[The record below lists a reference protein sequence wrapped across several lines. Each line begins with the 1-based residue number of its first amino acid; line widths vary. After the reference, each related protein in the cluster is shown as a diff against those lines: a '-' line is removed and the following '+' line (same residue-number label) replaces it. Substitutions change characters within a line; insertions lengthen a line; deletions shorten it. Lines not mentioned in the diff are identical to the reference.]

1 MKFSMK
7 LSSKLIPAFLL
18 AVFTLS
24 GIWGISVQKRQLP
37 QSFTA
42 DKSSYSQKRI
52 YKEKTG
58 TSEPE
63 KEYGFKYSN
72 TESITDSL
80 AATEKYEKK
89 SVKDKKENSSSNSD
103 ISDTE
108 HSSYTQNRSTSHLTQ
123 QKRTSSESGTYLE
136 LQENEKFSPETR
148 ELKKNSE
155 TVYFRTTIK
164 DKETVRSRSYEF
176 EIHHL
181 NNELKV
187 RKESVSI
194 NGGKAEHF
202 KGKVLLEEG
211 KNIIRIY
218 AEYTDKSGK
227 KISVYSDY
235 TVYVSLGDI
244 VIVTTLKNGSSVNE
258 NKISFEAYAML
269 DSERFSVTA
278 DCNGKVI
285 EQISGKYT
293 AVLSKGDNKINIL
306 AQRNGRSKREEILI
320 KCSAGGE
327 LGIYTDLKNSEINES
342 HYSFT
347 ARVLNGTE
355 NAKISVIF
363 NGKTITSDNQLYTV
377 RLNTGSNSIRI
388 KASDKSENGE
398 KKVINE
404 VYEIK
409 YVPLSTPE
417 TAPKLSYCNISDGTQ
432 VRGNTFTLNIKSED
446 FKGNRIYYDKI
457 KVSLNGTVYPYS
469 WVSEYTSYL
478 LYLGSGANTL
488 NIRIYDSDGRYSDYM
503 YTINCTY
510 AADGEKIGLFTLNI
524 DANVLGI
531 GDIVKNASVEIRQ
544 GENVAGA
551 VVRFLEENGYGF
563 SNGGSIEQGFYL
575 AKISRHGIA
584 ANVNIPSEL
593 RSFIDNDHLVWTN
606 QSSIDS
612 IGENDYCQGSG
623 WMFSVNG
630 IFSGTSLSDVMLND
644 GDAFKLR
651 YTLAYGKDIGGYA
664 VSSDGT
670 RKNYEKI
677 W

>member
-1 MKFSMK
+1 MKFSNK

-18 AVFTLS
+18 ALCTLS
-24 GIWGISVQKRQLP
+24 GMWGISVQKKQLP
-37 QSFTA
+37 QSFTPE
-42 DKSSYSQKRI
+42 KSNYSQKRI
-52 YKEKTG
+52 DTEKTDVSDVALEKAYG
-58 TSEPE
+58 YENSTVNSE
-63 KEYGFKYSN
+63 KTDK
-72 TESITDSL
+72 TENSDN
-80 AATEKYEKK
+80 K
-89 SVKDKKENSSSNSD
+89 SVKNEQETSAPKELAESNL
-103 ISDTE
+103 
-108 HSSYTQNRSTSHLTQ
+108 NRSIISYSVQ
-123 QKRTSSESGTYLE
+123 QNVNTPYSGIYPG
-136 LQENEKFSPETR
+136 LQENGNFSPETR
-148 ELKKNSE
+148 ELNQNSE

-164 DKETVRSRSYEF
+164 DKEIVRSRSYEF

-181 NNELKV
+181 NSELKV

-194 NGGKAEHF
+194 NGGKAEQF

-211 KNIIRIY
+211 NNSIRVY

-235 TVYVSLGDI
+235 TVYVNLDDI

-269 DSERFSVTA
+269 DSERFSVSA
-278 DCNGKVI
+278 DCNGKAL

-306 AQRNGRSKREEILI
+306 AEKNGKRKKEEFII
-320 KCSAGGE
+320 KCTAGGE
-327 LGIYTDLKNSEINES
+327 LGIYTDLKNSEVNES
-342 HYSFT
+342 RYSFT

-363 NGKTITSDNQLYTV
+363 NGKTILSDNQLYTV
-377 RLNTGSNSIRI
+377 NLNMGSNSIRI
-388 KASDKSENGE
+388 KVSDKSDNGE

-404 VYEIK
+404 VYEVR

-417 TAPKLSYCNISDGTQ
+417 TAPKLSYCNASDGISIK
-432 VRGNTFTLNIKSED
+432 GNTFTLNIKSED
-446 FKGNRIYYDKI
+446 FMGNRIYYDKI
-457 KVSLNGTVYPYS
+457 KVSLNGMVYPYS

-478 LYLGSGANTL
+478 LYLNNGANIL
-488 NIRIYDSDGRYSDYM
+488 NIRIYDNDGRYSDYM
-503 YTINCTY
+503 YTLKCTY
-510 AADGEKIGLFTLNI
+510 AADGEKIGLFTLSM

-544 GENVAGA
+544 GENAAGA

-563 SNGGSIEQGFYL
+563 SNGGSVEQSFYL
-575 AKISRHGIA
+575 ARISRQGIA
-584 ANVNIPSEL
+584 ENVNIPAEL
-593 RSFIDNDHLVWTN
+593 ISFIDNDRLVWTN
-606 QSSIDS
+606 QSSSDS

-644 GDAFKLR
+644 GDALRIR

>member
-1 MKFSMK
+1 MKFLRK
-7 LSSKLIPAFLL
+7 LSVKLIPVLLL
-18 AVFTLS
+18 AVCIS
-24 GIWGISVQKRQLP
+24 GGILGTSVQKKQIP
-37 QSFTA
+37 QSFTS

-52 YKEKTG
+52 DTEKTVASDFTLEKAYG
-58 TSEPE
+58 YENSTANSE
-63 KEYGFKYSN
+63 KTDK
-72 TESITDSL
+72 TENSDN
-80 AATEKYEKK
+80 K
-89 SVKDKKENSSSNSD
+89 SVKNEQETSAPKELAENNL
-103 ISDTE
+103 
-108 HSSYTQNRSTSHLTQ
+108 NRSIITYSA
-123 QKRTSSESGTYLE
+123 QKSRNTLYSGTYSG
-136 LQENEKFSPETR
+136 LQENGNFSTESR
-148 ELKKNSE
+148 ELKQKSE
-155 TVYFRTTIK
+155 AVYFRTTIK
-164 DKETVRSRSYEF
+164 DKETIRSKSYKF

-181 NNELKV
+181 NSELKV

-194 NGGKAEHF
+194 NGGKAEQF

-211 KNIIRIY
+211 KNSIRVY

-235 TVYVSLGDI
+235 TVYVDLGDI
-244 VIVTTLKNGSSVNE
+244 VIVTTLKNGSSVGE

-269 DSERFSVTA
+269 GSERFSVSA
-278 DCNGKVI
+278 DCNGKAL

-293 AVLSKGDNKINIL
+293 AVLSKGNNKINIL
-306 AQRNGRSKREEILI
+306 AEKNGKSKKQEFLI

-327 LGIYTDLKNSEINES
+327 LGIYTDLKNSEVNES
-342 HYSFT
+342 QYSFT

-363 NGKTITSDNQLYTV
+363 NGKTILSDTQLYTV
-377 RLNTGSNSIRI
+377 NLNTGGNIIRI
-388 KASDKSENGE
+388 KASDTAENGE

-404 VYEIK
+404 VYEVR
-409 YVPLSTPE
+409 YVPPSTPE
-417 TAPKLSYCNISDGTQ
+417 TAPKLSYCNVSDGIS
-432 VRGNTFTLNIKSED
+432 VKGNTFTLNIKSED
-446 FKGNRIYYDKI
+446 FMGNRIYHDKI

-478 LYLGSGANTL
+478 LYLNSGANTL
-488 NIRIYDSDGRYSDYM
+488 NIRIYDNDGRYSDYM

-510 AADGEKIGLFTLNI
+510 AADGEKIGLFTFSI

-544 GENVAGA
+544 GENAAGA

-575 AKISRHGIA
+575 SEISKQGIA
-584 ANVNIPSEL
+584 ANVNIPADL
-593 RSFIDNDHLVWTN
+593 RSFIDNDRLVWTN

-612 IGENDYCQGSG
+612 IEENDYCQGSG
-623 WMFSVNG
+623 WMFSING
-630 IFSGTSLSDVMLND
+630 IFSGTSLSDIILND
-644 GDAFKLR
+644 GDVLRMR

-670 RKNYEKI
+670 GKNYEKI

>member
-258 NKISFEAYAML
+258 NQISFEAYALL
-269 DSERFSVTA
+269 DSQRFSVSA
-278 DCNGKVI
+278 DCNGKAI
-285 EQISGKYT
+285 EPISGKYI
-293 AVLSKGDNKINIL
+293 AVLSSGDNKINIL
-306 AQRNGRSKREEILI
+306 AQKNGKIKTEEFLI

-327 LGIYTDLKNSEINES
+327 LGIYTDLKNSEVNES
-342 HYSFT
+342 QYSFT
-347 ARVLNGTE
+347 AKVLNGTE
-355 NAKISVIF
+355 NARISVVL
-363 NGKTITSDNQLYTV
+363 NGKTIISDNQIYTV
-377 RLNTGSNSIRI
+377 NLNIGINSIRI
-388 KASDKSENGE
+388 KVSDSSENGE

-404 VYEIK
+404 VYEVR
-409 YVPLSTPE
+409 YVPLSTSE
-417 TAPKLSYCNISDGTQ
+417 TAPKLSYCNVSDGIN
-432 VRGNTFTLNIKSED
+432 VKGNTFTLNIKPED
-446 FKGNRIYYDKI
+446 FNGNRIYYDKI

-469 WVSEYTSYL
+469 WVSEYTSYI
-478 LYLGSGANTL
+478 LYLNSGANTL
-488 NIRIYDSDGRYSDYM
+488 NIRIYDNDGRYSDYM
-503 YTINCTY
+503 YTISCTY

-531 GDIVKNASVEIRQ
+531 GDIVKNASVDIRQ
-544 GENVAGA
+544 GENTAGA

-575 AKISRHGIA
+575 SEISKQGIA
-584 ANVNIPSEL
+584 ANVNIPAEL
-593 RSFIDNDHLVWTN
+593 RRLIDNDRLVWTN
-606 QSSIDS
+606 QSSTDS
-612 IGENDYCQGSG
+612 IGESDYCQGSG
-623 WMFSVNG
+623 WMFSVND
-630 IFSGTSLSDVMLND
+630 IFSGTSLSDVILNN
-644 GDAFKLR
+644 GDILKLR
-651 YTLAYGKDIGGYA
+651 FTLAYGKDIGGYA

-670 RKNYEKI
+670 RQNYEKI

>member
-1 MKFSMK
+1 M
-7 LSSKLIPAFLL
+7 
-18 AVFTLS
+18 
-24 GIWGISVQKRQLP
+24 
-37 QSFTA
+37 
-42 DKSSYSQKRI
+42 
-52 YKEKTG
+52 
-58 TSEPE
+58 
-63 KEYGFKYSN
+63 
-72 TESITDSL
+72 
-80 AATEKYEKK
+80 
-89 SVKDKKENSSSNSD
+89 
-103 ISDTE
+103 
-108 HSSYTQNRSTSHLTQ
+108 
-123 QKRTSSESGTYLE
+123 E

-211 KNIIRIY
+211 KNSIRVY

-227 KISVYSDY
+227 KISVHSDY
-235 TVYVSLGDI
+235 TVYVNLGDI

-342 HYSFT
+342 YYSFT

-377 RLNTGSNSIRI
+377 RLNT
-388 KASDKSENGE
+388 
-398 KKVINE
+398 
-404 VYEIK
+404 
-409 YVPLSTPE
+409 
-417 TAPKLSYCNISDGTQ
+417 
-432 VRGNTFTLNIKSED
+432 
-446 FKGNRIYYDKI
+446 
-457 KVSLNGTVYPYS
+457 
-469 WVSEYTSYL
+469 
-478 LYLGSGANTL
+478 
-488 NIRIYDSDGRYSDYM
+488 
-503 YTINCTY
+503 
-510 AADGEKIGLFTLNI
+510 
-524 DANVLGI
+524 
-531 GDIVKNASVEIRQ
+531 
-544 GENVAGA
+544 
-551 VVRFLEENGYGF
+551 
-563 SNGGSIEQGFYL
+563 
-575 AKISRHGIA
+575 
-584 ANVNIPSEL
+584 
-593 RSFIDNDHLVWTN
+593 
-606 QSSIDS
+606 
-612 IGENDYCQGSG
+612 
-623 WMFSVNG
+623 
-630 IFSGTSLSDVMLND
+630 
-644 GDAFKLR
+644 
-651 YTLAYGKDIGGYA
+651 
-664 VSSDGT
+664 
-670 RKNYEKI
+670 
-677 W
+677 